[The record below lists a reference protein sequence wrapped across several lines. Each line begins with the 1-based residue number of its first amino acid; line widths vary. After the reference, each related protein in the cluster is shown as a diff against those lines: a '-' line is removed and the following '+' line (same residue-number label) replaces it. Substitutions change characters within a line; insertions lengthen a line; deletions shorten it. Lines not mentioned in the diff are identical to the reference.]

1 MNPFKTVICSS
12 FQDFKLNLNKFQAIP
27 FYLNKVKS
35 SKLGFLI
42 YLQYNSN
49 NSQLKIYL
57 SIF

>member
-1 MNPFKTVICSS
+1 MNPFKTVICS
-12 FQDFKLNLNKFQAIP
+12 FQDFLLNLNKFQAIP

-35 SKLGFLI
+35 LELEFLI

>member
-1 MNPFKTVICSS
+1 MHPFKTVICS
-12 FQDFKLNLNKFQAIP
+12 FQDFLLNLNKFQAIP

-35 SKLGFLI
+35 LKLEFLI

-57 SIF
+57 SMF